1 MALIQCPECSNEVSE
16 KAVVCP
22 RCGYPLKAAA
32 APEKAESGADAEI
45 KQLVARGEKIA
56 AIKHYRELHPGMGLA
71 EAKNAVEALE
81 RGESPAAADDASNR
95 PSPTQKQGLSAG
107 GLVAVVV
114 VLVVILIVVWRMVFG
129 RG

>member
-22 RCGYPLKAAA
+22 RCGYPLKAAT
-32 APEKAESGADAEI
+32 EKGESGADAEI
-45 KQLVARGEKIA
+45 KRLVARGEKIA
-56 AIKHYRELHPGMGLA
+56 AIKHYRELHAGMGLA
-71 EAKNAVEALE
+71 EAKQAIDALE
-81 RGESPAAADDASNR
+81 RGESLAAADDASNR